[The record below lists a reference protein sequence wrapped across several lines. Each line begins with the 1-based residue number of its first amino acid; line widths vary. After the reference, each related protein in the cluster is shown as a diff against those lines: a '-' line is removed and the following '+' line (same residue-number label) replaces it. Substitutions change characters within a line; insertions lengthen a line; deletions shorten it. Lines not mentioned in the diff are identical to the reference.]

1 MNALGMYILVSLFFV
16 MSTMIELA
24 IILVVK
30 RTKCCIW
37 SPAEYRPD
45 KIESKFNLTGLI
57 RNQNNASN
65 NPENG
70 TKSWCDDRK
79 MKNEEEIW
87 WKKSKKGLSVKI
99 SGRTILW
106 TARIESKI
114 DCVAFCVFLS
124 LYVMFNIFYFVKYMN

>member
-1 MNALGMYILVSLFFV
+1 

-37 SPAEYRPD
+37 PPAEYRRD
-45 KIESKFNLTGLI
+45 EIGSKFNSIGLI
-57 RNQNNASN
+57 RDQNQASN
-65 NPENG
+65 DLENG
-70 TKSWCDDRK
+70 KKSWCDDRK

-87 WKKSKKGLSVKI
+87 WKKSEENLSVKI
-99 SGRTILW
+99 SGRAILS

-114 DCVAFCVFLS
+114 DFVAFCVFLS
-124 LYVMFNIFYFVKYMN
+124 LYVMFNCFYFVKYMN